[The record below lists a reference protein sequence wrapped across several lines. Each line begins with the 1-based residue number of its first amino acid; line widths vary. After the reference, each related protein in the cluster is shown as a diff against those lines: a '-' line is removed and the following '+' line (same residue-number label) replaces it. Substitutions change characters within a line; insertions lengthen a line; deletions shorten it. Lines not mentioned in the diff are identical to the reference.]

1 MLYPFTKEVV
11 MKVLRKGNLI
21 EIESQNDFDIGQ
33 ILECG
38 QVFSFYKKDCG
49 YVVVSMDKVAHIF
62 CNGNKTT
69 IHTND
74 VEYFWHY
81 FDLDTDYDKIRGKIK
96 EYYPQFDKFWQGGE
110 NIRILRQDAFQTIIS
125 FIVSA
130 NNNIAR
136 IKKIL
141 NNISKKFGK
150 EIEEGVYSFPT
161 LDQLKGAT
169 KEDFSQAGA
178 GYRSEYLV
186 KTIQCLQQEEFDIST
201 MAQLSTKELRERL
214 LLLSGVGGKV
224 ADCILF
230 FGFGRS
236 DSFPVDT
243 WIRKA
248 YYLFCS
254 TPRSD
259 KDISKYFLDI
269 FKEVA
274 GYAQQYIFNFMINY
288 REVA

>member
-1 MLYPFTKEVV
+1 
-11 MKVLRKGNLI
+11 MKALRKKNII
-21 EIESQNDFDIGQ
+21 EIESQNDFDIKQ

-38 QVFSFYKKDCG
+38 QVFSFYKTDYG

-62 CNGNKTT
+62 CSGNTTRIKTK
-69 IHTND
+69 D
-74 VEYFWHY
+74 VEYFWRY
-81 FDLDTDYDKIRGKIK
+81 FDLDTDYGKIRGKIK
-96 EYYPQFDKFWQGGE
+96 EYYPQFDRFWQAGE
-110 NIRILRQDAFQTIIS
+110 NIRILKQDAFQTIIS

-141 NNISKKFGK
+141 NSICKKFGS
-150 EIEEGVYSFPT
+150 EIEDGVYSFPT
-161 LDQLKGAT
+161 LEQLSVAT

-178 GYRSEYLV
+178 GYRSEYLT
-186 KTIQCLQQEEFDIST
+186 KTIQCLQQEEFDISK
-201 MAQLSTKELRERL
+201 MLQLSTKELRERL
-214 LLLSGVGGKV
+214 LLLPGVGGKV

-248 YYLFCS
+248 YSLFCS
-254 TPRSD
+254 TPRND
-259 KDISKYFLDI
+259 KEISKYFLDI
-269 FKEVA
+269 FREVS
-274 GYAQQYIFNFMINY
+274 GYAQQYIFNFMINF